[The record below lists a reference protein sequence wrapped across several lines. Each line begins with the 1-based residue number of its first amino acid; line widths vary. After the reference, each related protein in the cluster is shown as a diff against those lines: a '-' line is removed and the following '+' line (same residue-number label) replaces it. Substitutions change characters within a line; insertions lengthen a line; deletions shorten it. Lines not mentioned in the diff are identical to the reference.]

1 MAGSGD
7 EALYSR
13 QLYVLGGGA
22 RRLAG
27 AAVLVSGLRGPGAQ
41 AAAALVLAGTG
52 RVVLHDR
59 GAASTADRAHQFL
72 LGESD
77 VGRNRAE
84 ASQQAL
90 AELNPGVVVTAHTG
104 ELSEAFLA
112 SFQVVVLTE
121 APLEE
126 QLRVGDFCHAQG
138 ICFIVADAKG
148 LAGQL
153 FCDFGERFVI
163 DDPAEGDP
171 VCAAVQHISQGN
183 PGVVTYTRT
192 EDSHGHLFCNG
203 DLVTFSGVEGMA
215 ELNSQEPVPV
225 RVLDASR
232 LEIGDTSSFSPYLRG
247 GLVSQVRLPQVHSYE
262 PLRWALAKPKIRVA
276 TPEEL
281 PRSRSLHA
289 AFQALH
295 AFCGEQ
301 GRLPRPRAP
310 ADAERVLE
318 LAQSL
323 GVQQD
328 PLDED
333 VVRAFAS
340 VSAGDLCPVA
350 AIVGAL
356 AAQEVLKAITRKF
369 LPLDQWLYF
378 DALECLAVEGAAQ
391 LTEEDCAPRGSRYD
405 GQIAVFGAA
414 FQEQLGCQK
423 YLVVGAGAIGC
434 ELLKN
439 FAMMGLAAGPGG
451 DLTVTDMDTVAL
463 SNLHRQL
470 LYRSVDISKPKSVVA
485 AAAVRRMNPNVRVT
499 AHQNEVG
506 PATEPLYGDNFFR
519 RLDGVASALD
529 TLEARAY
536 LESRC
541 HRCLTPLLDSG
552 TEGPR
557 GNVLAMVPPVTKPL
571 GPAGTPEDGTFPL
584 CTLRY
589 FPTTIQ
595 HTLQVGC
602 AALAQ
607 HPAKKPWHL
616 CLPFPFPPLA
626 MARQWAAGRI
636 WPQLLPAGSPS
647 SSASPVMD
655 FPTPWAW
662 AGGPRGHKGGLSQC
676 LTSASPLQW
685 ARDEFEGLFQL
696 PAEHINRFMEDPAF
710 LEQLPAKKALEVLE
724 QVLGSLWERPQDW
737 EDCVRWARR
746 HWQSRY
752 HDAIAQLLHTLPPEH
767 EASPGVPFWAGNR
780 SCPHPL
786 TFNPD
791 NDTHLEYILA
801 AARLFAQA
809 HKVPPCNDR
818 AAAQTILRSVVL
830 PPFEPREGLQ
840 IPLTDE
846 QEAQAPVDH
855 RRLAELTQ
863 DLLQRRQ
870 ELAGSEEVQVPL
882 MEPIHFEK
890 DNNIHM
896 DFITAASNL
905 RAENYGIPPAD
916 WLTSKRI
923 AGRIVPAIITTTAA
937 VAGLACLEVY
947 KLVWGCQDI
956 SYYRNS
962 NLCLSDC
969 LLLRI
974 QPLPPPTYRYGGREW
989 SCWDRLELRAVG
1001 ADGQEM
1007 TVQEVLDW
1015 LQRTY
1020 GWTVTM
1026 LLHDHT
1032 VLYNSEEDEETRA
1045 QQRAQRLSEN
1055 LKDAGE
1061 PPRRE
1066 LELLYVC
1073 EGEDAEDE
1081 DTCPPLLCSLP

>member
-41 AAAALVLAGTG
+41 AATALVLAGTG

-59 GAASTADRAHQFL
+59 GAASAADRAHQFL

-153 FCDFGERFVI
+153 FCDFGEHFVV

-192 EDSHGHLFCNG
+192 EDSRGHLFCNG
-203 DLVTFSGVEGMA
+203 DLVTFFGVEGMA
-215 ELNSQEPVPV
+215 ELNGQEPVPV
-225 RVLDASR
+225 HVLDASR

-262 PLRWALAKPKIRVA
+262 PLRRALAKPKIRVA

-295 AFCGEQ
+295 AFCGKQ
-301 GRLPRPRAP
+301 GRLPRPRAQ

-318 LAQSL
+318 LARSL
-323 GVQQD
+323 GVQQG

-350 AIVGAL
+350 AIIGAL

-378 DALECLAVEGAAQ
+378 DALECLAVEGASQ

-414 FQEQLGCQK
+414 FQERLGCQK
-423 YLVVGAGAIGC
+423 YLV
-434 ELLKN
+434 
-439 FAMMGLAAGPGG
+439 
-451 DLTVTDMDTVAL
+451 
-463 SNLHRQL
+463 L
-470 LYRSVDISKPKSVVA
+470 LYRSADISKPKSMVA
-485 AAAVRRMNPNVRVT
+485 AAAVRRMNPDVRVT

-506 PATEPLYGDNFFR
+506 PATELLYGDNFFR
-519 RLDGVASALD
+519 CLDGVASALD

-541 HRCLTPLLDSG
+541 HRYLTPLLDSG

-595 HTLQVGC
+595 HTLQ
-602 AALAQ
+602 
-607 HPAKKPWHL
+607 
-616 CLPFPFPPLA
+616 
-626 MARQWAAGRI
+626 
-636 WPQLLPAGSPS
+636 
-647 SSASPVMD
+647 
-655 FPTPWAW
+655 
-662 AGGPRGHKGGLSQC
+662 
-676 LTSASPLQW
+676 W

-696 PAEHINRFMEDPAF
+696 PAEHTNRFMEDPAF
-710 LEQLPAKKALEVLE
+710 LEQLPTKKALEVLE
-724 QVLGSLWERPQDW
+724 QVRGSLWEQPRDW

-780 SCPHPL
+780 SCPHLL

-809 HKVPPCNDR
+809 HKVPPCSDR
-818 AAAQTILRSVVL
+818 AAAQIILRSVVL

-863 DLLQRRQ
+863 DLVQRRQ

-956 SYYRNS
+956 SCYRNS

-1015 LQRTY
+1015 LQRTF

-1026 LLHDHT
+1026 LLHDRT

-1045 QQRAQRLSEN
+1045 RQRAQRLSEN

-1061 PPRRE
+1061 PQRRE